1 MQSDCRIKIFR
12 TENGDPLENVI
23 AERINGILKE
33 EYLKH
38 FEISSLYQA
47 EKELSRVFKFYHVQ
61 QPHFSI
67 GLLTGY
73 NYSL

>member
-1 MQSDCRIKIFR
+1 MQSYCRIKIFR

-38 FEISSLYQA
+38 FEISSLDQA
-47 EKELSRVFKFYHVQ
+47 KAQLCNAFKFYPVQ
-61 QPHFSI
+61 RPHFSI
-67 GLLTGY
+67 GLLTGH
-73 NYSL
+73 NYCL